1 MRLSVTDNRRL
12 ANVVTTLATHSAE
25 PRVPFFF
32 ALTLFRRH
40 LWFITEQNHGNMRCF
55 CFNVTMQEFIGLQGA
70 ILAWIK
76 CWSLFSSR
84 IWHKFNKKN
93 YPWRTIHSKFF
104 YFLSSCLKFPYR
116 WTKKASTTSKIFFF
130 RSSDSTPQMV
140 GYKTRLPSSEPKFNL
155 SDANKTII
163 LPNYYFGKTGRLVA
177 VKSNTTRAG
186 HIELQVG
193 TTLNARMWK

>member
-1 MRLSVTDNRRL
+1 MSLFL
-12 ANVVTTLATHSAE
+12 
-25 PRVPFFF
+25 

-40 LWFITEQNHGNMRCF
+40 LWFITEQNHGNMRCI

-104 YFLSSCLKFPYR
+104 YFLSSCIKFPYR

-130 RSSDSTPQMV
+130 VLQ
-140 GYKTRLPSSEPKFNL
+140 TRLHKWSDIKHHSHQVNPNSIYLMLTKPSFYQ
-155 SDANKTII
+155 II
-163 LPNYYFGKTGRLVA
+163 TLVKLEDWWQWNPIPL
-177 VKSNTTRAG
+177 VLDTSSCR
-186 HIELQVG
+186 
-193 TTLNARMWK
+193 